1 MTKGKFV
8 ISLDFE
14 IYWGVRD
21 AVKLKD
27 YKENLLGVHESIPL
41 LLNLFQKY
49 GIQATFA
56 TVGFLFFQNK
66 KELCNNLPAKRP
78 QYLNPELSPY
88 NGHIQ
93 SIGNDEKED
102 PFHFGSSLIKQIV
115 AAGQEIGSHSFS
127 HYYCL
132 EKGQSPAEFKE
143 DLIAAKKIA
152 ENNNIHLNS
161 FIFPRDQYSEKYLKL
176 CYEMGFTSF
185 RGNERSRLFSSK
197 TLGKITSLRR
207 PFRLLD
213 AYINLS
219 GHNCYSYDH
228 MKRSRPFNIASSRF
242 LRPYNK
248 KLKKFENLKL
258 KRITKS
264 MTHAA
269 KNGLTFHLWW
279 HPHNFGINIPEN
291 FSFLEKILIHYEQ
304 LNTEFKFESTNMQ
317 QLANELSQKTG
328 Q

>member
-1 MTKGKFV
+1 MAKGKFV

-41 LLNLFQKY
+41 LLNQFEKF
-49 GIQATFA
+49 GIKATFA

-66 KELCNNLPAKRP
+66 KELCNNLPAKKP
-78 QYLNPELSPY
+78 QYSNPNLSPY
-88 NGHIQ
+88 NSHIQ

-102 PFHFGSSLIKQIV
+102 PLHYGFSLIKQIGE
-115 AAGQEIGSHSFS
+115 AGQEIGSHSFS

-132 EKGQSPAEFKE
+132 EKGQSPEEFKE
-143 DLIAAKKIA
+143 DLIAGKKIA
-152 ENNNIHLNS
+152 EKNNIHLNS
-161 FIFPRDQYSEKYLKL
+161 FIFSRDQYNKRYLEL
-176 CYEMGFTSF
+176 CSEMGFTSF
-185 RGNERSRLFSSK
+185 RGNERSWLFSSK
-197 TLGKITSLRR
+197 TLGKITTFRR

-213 AYINLS
+213 AYLNLS
-219 GHNCYSYDH
+219 GHNCYSYEQ
-228 MKRSRPFNIASSRF
+228 MKISWPFNIASSRF

-248 KLKKFENLKL
+248 SLKYFEGLKL

-264 MTHAA
+264 MTYAA

-279 HPHNFGINIPEN
+279 HPHNFGIDIPEN
-291 FSFLEKILIHYEQ
+291 FSFLEKVLIHYQQ
-304 LNTEFKFESTNMQ
+304 LNNKFEFESVNMQ
-317 QLANELSQKTG
+317 QLANELSQKDNH
-328 Q
+328 